1 MKLHHSHMLQDLS
14 RKQEAL
20 SLEGRSLNTRARLTW
35 APRRTSA
42 TPVPLADSSGRNRLQ
57 LLAQ

>member
-1 MKLHHSHMLQDLS
+1 MHMLQDLS

-20 SLEGRSLNTRARLTW
+20 SLERRSMDARSRL
-35 APRRTSA
+35 AEASSRTDKTHA
-42 TPVPLADSSGRNRLQ
+42 LAVPLANSSGRSNLQ